1 MKKLLCVICALAL
14 GFCFCAPTNAE
25 PADNT
30 VSVPSLSAK
39 SAILI
44 NADDGSVY
52 FESNADERMG
62 PASTT
67 KLMTALVAL
76 EHAQQNMPVKVPS
89 DAVGIEGSSVYLIEG
104 ETLTLYELI
113 CALLLSSAND
123 AAAAIAITVGGS
135 IEGFC
140 ALMNEKAA
148 EMGLRDTHFTNPHGL
163 HDEEHYTTARELAKI
178 AAHALSVP
186 TIREIVSKYKM
197 TIPHDG
203 CADARLLVNHN
214 KLLRSYDGC
223 IGMKT
228 GFTKKT
234 GRTLVSAAEREGL
247 TLIAVTLNAPD
258 DWRDHAALLDYG
270 FERYTRV
277 IFANAGEYTYEL
289 PVVGGTEECIALT
302 NSEPLSLVLPKD
314 HASEEYLI
322 TSTSR
327 FLYAPTELGY
337 SPASVTVVCDGKSV
351 TSPLAVSSRVLS
363 STPKKKGFFHR
374 ITSFFT
380 LEQ

>member
-14 GFCFCAPTNAE
+14 GLCFCAPSAAE
-25 PADNT
+25 PANKELAM
-30 VSVPSLSAK
+30 PNLSAR

-44 NADDGSVY
+44 NSEDGSVY

-76 EHAQQNMPVKVPS
+76 EHAKADMPVKVPS
-89 DAVGIEGSSVYLIEG
+89 DAVGIEGSSVYLVEG
-104 ETLTLYELI
+104 EILTLHELI

-140 ALMNEKAA
+140 ALMNRKAA
-148 EMGLRDTHFTNPHGL
+148 EMGLCDTHFTNPHGL
-163 HDEEHYTTARELAKI
+163 YDEEHYTTARELAKI
-178 AAHALSVP
+178 AAKALSVP
-186 TIREIVSKYKM
+186 AIREIVSKYKM

-203 CADARLLVNHN
+203 RPDARLLVNHN

-234 GRTLVSAAEREGL
+234 GRTLVSAAERDGL
-247 TLIAVTLNAPD
+247 TLVAVTLNAPD
-258 DWRDHAALLDYG
+258 DWRDHTALLDYG
-270 FERYTRV
+270 FDSYTRV
-277 IFANAGEYTYEL
+277 TFANSGEYAVEL
-289 PVVGGTEECIALT
+289 PVVGGAEDFVTLT
-302 NSEPLSLVLPKD
+302 NSEPLSLVLPKN
-314 HASEEYLI
+314 HADEEYLI
-322 TSTSR
+322 SSTSR
-327 FLYAPTELGY
+327 FLYAPTEIGF
-337 SPASVTVVCDGKSV
+337 SPASVTVICDGKSV
-351 TSPLAVSSRVLS
+351 TSPLEVSTRVLS
-363 STPKKKGFFHR
+363 STPKKRGFFER
-374 ITSFFT
+374 VTSFFAI
-380 LEQ
+380 E